1 MKTKFKIL
9 FFHGFF
15 ASGNC
20 ALAHTLRE
28 TLQSIAEVDAPDL
41 PLHPEEALQQ
51 MRTYC
56 QKEQPDLLV
65 GNSCGSFLA
74 QIIAKETGIPAL
86 LGNPHLNMP
95 SFLQDR
101 IGLQTYK
108 TPRQDGHQE
117 MRIDESLI
125 EEFATLVKTQ
135 FDGCR
140 PEWRN
145 RVWGLFGENDTIAH
159 YEPMFAEHYPT
170 VYHFPGGHA
179 PTPEEVKEWY
189 APLAEKML
197 ITGCKD
203 DK

>member
-1 MKTKFKIL
+1 
-9 FFHGFF
+9 
-15 ASGNC
+15 
-20 ALAHTLRE
+20 
-28 TLQSIAEVDAPDL
+28 
-41 PLHPEEALQQ
+41 

-159 YEPMFAEHYPT
+159 YESMFAEHYPT

-189 APLAEKML
+189 APLAEKLL

-203 DK
+203 GK